1 MRLSTSTNILL
12 QRPDGTKAPIESSI
26 KACAKAGYKVLD
38 LNFYDCASFRFD
50 FVKGNWKSWIENI
63 KALSDDLHV
72 EFSQAHSSFYN
83 FCVRDVPERDFWEET
98 VRRSILCSEILAI
111 PWVVIH
117 AGTAFDAENY
127 RTESLKRNLEYFKR
141 LLEFSASHNVGIA
154 IENLW
159 DINIRPQRRY
169 TANAEELMEL
179 VNHCREFAGD
189 WVGTC
194 WDFEHADIMG
204 QNQRDSL
211 LRLGNTLKAVHV
223 SEQTGINN
231 DHILPFFGNTDW
243 TEIMG
248 LLRQIDYQGD
258 FTYEVHRYM
267 KRIPD
272 GLVDAALKYSIEV
285 GEYLLSL

>member
-1 MRLSTSTNILL
+1 MKLSTSTNILL
-12 QRPDGTKAPIESSI
+12 QRPDGTKASIESSV

-38 LNFYDCASFRFD
+38 LNFYDCASFQFD
-50 FVKGNWKSWIENI
+50 FIKENWKSWIWDL
-63 KALSDDLHV
+63 KKLSNDLGI

-83 FCVRDVPERDFWEET
+83 FCDTDVAEREFWEET
-98 VRRSILCSEILAI
+98 VRRSILCAEIMDI

-127 RTESLKRNLEYFKR
+127 RMESLKRNLEYFKGF
-141 LLEFSASHNVGIA
+141 LDFSASHNVGIA

-159 DINIRPQRRY
+159 DLNIRPRRRY

-179 VNHCREFAGD
+179 VGMCREFAGP

-204 QNQRDSL
+204 QSQRDGL
-211 LRLGNTLKAVHV
+211 LRLGDTLKAVHV
-223 SEQTGINN
+223 SEQTGMDN
-231 DHILPFFGNTDW
+231 DHILPFFGNIDW
-243 TEIMG
+243 KEIMG
-248 LLRQIDYQGD
+248 LLRQINYQGD

-272 GLVDAALKYSIEV
+272 DLVDAALKYSIKV
-285 GEYLLSL
+285 GEYILSL